1 MILSYDSNNINFEL
15 TYIVLPLSFLQSE
28 RAKKGDEDIV
38 PLLLPPSRDGRRPR
52 SYPGSAE
59 QRRRYSSSS
68 ATTAEEELSDRESL
82 PEIGYDTQRH
92 HRQLAKVSIE
102 QYTSVLGA

>member
-1 MILSYDSNNINFEL
+1 MILSCDSDNNNFEV
-15 TYIVLPLSFLQSE
+15 TYTALPFSVLQSE

-38 PLLLPPSRDGRRPR
+38 PLLLPPSRDSRRPR

-82 PEIGYDTQRH
+82 PEIGCDTQRH
-92 HRQLAKVSIE
+92 RRQFAKVSIK
-102 QYTSVLGA
+102 QYTSVMGA